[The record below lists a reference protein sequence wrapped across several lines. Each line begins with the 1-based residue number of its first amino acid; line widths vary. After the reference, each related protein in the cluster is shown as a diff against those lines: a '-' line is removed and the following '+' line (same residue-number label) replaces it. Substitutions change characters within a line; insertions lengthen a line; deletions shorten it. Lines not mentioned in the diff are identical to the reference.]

1 MGRIPNG
8 VVERVDDGYVGY
20 CHEVG
25 TTAQGATVEEAFA
38 NLYAVTWQALQE
50 NGADGEVVLDV
61 PSDDPMDEVAF
72 FPAGE
77 GDGPSAALA
86 AMTAVILD
94 GLGEYERLGDD
105 QPTA

>member
-1 MGRIPNG
+1 MGWIPNG
-8 VVERVDDGYVGY
+8 VVEQVDGGYVGH

-50 NGADGEVVLDV
+50 KGADGELVLDV
-61 PSDDPMDEVAF
+61 PHDDPMDEIAF

-77 GDGPSAALA
+77 SDRTSAALA

-94 GLGEYERLGDD
+94 GLGEYERLGDE